1 MWTVGK
7 GMEWE
12 FCPKRGPECR
22 VLALGAK
29 GGFARCV
36 IPGGTHRWTLADW
49 HDDESEP
56 SLSDPEAP
64 TSSEVDSGATEEP
77 EGAQISDP
85 VKRPAHYTHS
95 RVEVIEAIEAWGL
108 GYRLGNVVKYIAR
121 HEHKGRSLEDLEK
134 AAWYLAR
141 EIAERRKTQG
151 AT

>member
-1 MWTVGK
+1 MPVACDPCCSGWSILKMRCPRCWGEVGQCTRC
-7 GMEWE
+7 GATS
-12 FCPKRGPECR
+12 CR
-22 VLALGAK
+22 CCAWPSETD
-29 GGFARCV
+29 AR
-36 IPGGTHRWTLADW
+36 IAP
-49 HDDESEP
+49 SEP